1 MPSPLRLQLL
11 RYGLAVLSTAIALL
25 LTFLLRMMF
34 ASALFIMFY
43 GAVAIAAR
51 YGGLGAGLLSA
62 ALSVVFVNYFFIP
75 PFYSFETTDPGSLIY
90 FGVFMLVAILISSL
104 SSELKLA
111 KQRAELNL
119 LRFQAS
125 EERFR
130 LALSN
135 SFITLSQQD
144 QDLRYQW
151 VHNPPFRS
159 VETMLGKTDR
169 DLLSPVDAEAV
180 TTIKQRVL
188 ATGVPAREE
197 ISCQLNGKRYCY
209 DLIVE
214 PLRQE
219 NGRVVGI
226 TCAAADITDRKQ
238 AEMALKESQQ
248 LFQNF
253 MNYSPTTAFVKDAE
267 GRYIFVNR
275 AFEQLLGQEAA
286 ALLGKT
292 DADLFPAAATVQ
304 WREHDQT
311 VLKTGQPLQRFEISP
326 HSGGERYWLSC
337 KFPIENASGKRMLA
351 GMALDMT
358 DQKRLEDELR
368 QSEARVRRLVESNV
382 IGVIVAD
389 LNGAILEANDAFLDM
404 IGYTRE
410 DLEQNRIRWREMTPP
425 EYAEVSRYSVM
436 ELETKGVC
444 TPFEK
449 EYIRKDGSRVPI
461 LLGSVLL
468 DDRKKV
474 IGFVVD
480 LSDRK
485 RLENE
490 LAESEARVRRL
501 IDSNMIGVIF
511 VDFNGNISEANEAF
525 LEMVG
530 YTQEDLHTGKLDWLQ
545 MTPPEYLPQ
554 DERVIAEIKQKGA
567 CSPFEKEYIRKDG
580 SRIPLLM
587 GAALLPNSDDRCV
600 CFLVDLTERKRAEAE
615 IRQFNETLEQRVQ
628 ERTAQLEAANKE
640 LESFSYS
647 VSHDLRA
654 PLRHISGFVDLL
666 QKHTESAPLDAT
678 SQRYLNIISETAKQA
693 GTLIDNLLTF
703 SRMGR
708 TEMCCTSIDLNLL
721 VQEVKRD
728 LKLDMCDRSIHWQI
742 HPLPEVQADPMLLRI
757 VLHNLLENA
766 VKYTRPRTE
775 ATIEIGSMNDDN
787 GREVIIFVRD
797 NGVGFDM
804 RYAHK
809 LFGVFQRLHKAEQ
822 FEGTGIGLANVQRII
837 HRHGGRVW
845 AEGAVEQGATFYF
858 SLPQSGEAVECS

>member
-1 MPSPLRLQLL
+1 
-11 RYGLAVLSTAIALL
+11 
-25 LTFLLRMMF
+25 
-34 ASALFIMFY
+34 
-43 GAVAIAAR
+43 
-51 YGGLGAGLLSA
+51 
-62 ALSVVFVNYFFIP
+62 
-75 PFYSFETTDPGSLIY
+75 
-90 FGVFMLVAILISSL
+90 
-104 SSELKLA
+104 
-111 KQRAELNL
+111 
-119 LRFQAS
+119 
-125 EERFR
+125 
-130 LALSN
+130 
-135 SFITLSQQD
+135 
-144 QDLRYQW
+144 
-151 VHNPPFRS
+151 
-159 VETMLGKTDR
+159 
-169 DLLSPVDAEAV
+169 
-180 TTIKQRVL
+180 
-188 ATGVPAREE
+188 
-197 ISCQLNGKRYCY
+197 
-209 DLIVE
+209 
-214 PLRQE
+214 
-219 NGRVVGI
+219 
-226 TCAAADITDRKQ
+226 
-238 AEMALKESQQ
+238 
-248 LFQNF
+248 
-253 MNYSPTTAFVKDAE
+253 
-267 GRYIFVNR
+267 
-275 AFEQLLGQEAA
+275 
-286 ALLGKT
+286 
-292 DADLFPAAATVQ
+292 
-304 WREHDQT
+304 
-311 VLKTGQPLQRFEISP
+311 
-326 HSGGERYWLSC
+326 
-337 KFPIENASGKRMLA
+337 
-351 GMALDMT
+351 
-358 DQKRLEDELR
+358 
-368 QSEARVRRLVESNV
+368 
-382 IGVIVAD
+382 
-389 LNGAILEANDAFLDM
+389 
-404 IGYTRE
+404 
-410 DLEQNRIRWREMTPP
+410 
-425 EYAEVSRYSVM
+425 
-436 ELETKGVC
+436 
-444 TPFEK
+444 
-449 EYIRKDGSRVPI
+449 
-461 LLGSVLL
+461 
-468 DDRKKV
+468 
-474 IGFVVD
+474 
-480 LSDRK
+480 
-485 RLENE
+485 
-490 LAESEARVRRL
+490 
-501 IDSNMIGVIF
+501 GVIF